1 MQSSKQKRQ
10 KKCTLTLQFF
20 TNSISY
26 QGCSTLMCDVINS
39 LRRTV
44 NFSIRLTSSL
54 KVYAGESLKCNR
66 NSFQRTGESFS
77 TLRQQTGCGTRL
89 FSSFLAYIYKK
100 YIAHGGKLC
109 FGYKICDQSG
119 LVFSTISQILH
130 TFQVHSDWRLKTG
143 MLCAINDL
151 HWCLNL
157 AIESRQNENVCKCE
171 KVYEFRK
178 SNI

>member
-10 KKCTLTLQFF
+10 KQCTLTLQFF

-44 NFSIRLTSSL
+44 NFSIRLTSCL

-89 FSSFLAYIYKK
+89 FSSFLAYIYKNIQRTEESFVLVIRFAIKVAQCSQLFLK
-100 YIAHGGKLC
+100 YFTHFRFRFGGLKQEC
-109 FGYKICDQSG
+109 SAQS
-119 LVFSTISQILH
+119 T
-130 TFQVHSDWRLKTG
+130 TCTG
-143 MLCAINDL
+143 
-151 HWCLNL
+151 
-157 AIESRQNENVCKCE
+157 V
-171 KVYEFRK
+171 
-178 SNI
+178 